1 MEYIIRIG
9 EIYFG
14 IVEKKRQPQGGLMD
28 IIGSLM
34 GGRPLSSDSD
44 DDDDSAGTFAG
55 VDNMSRN

>member
-14 IVEKKRQPQGGLMD
+14 IVEKKSRPQGGLMD

-44 DDDDSAGTFAG
+44 DDDDSAGTC
-55 VDNMSRN
+55 SC